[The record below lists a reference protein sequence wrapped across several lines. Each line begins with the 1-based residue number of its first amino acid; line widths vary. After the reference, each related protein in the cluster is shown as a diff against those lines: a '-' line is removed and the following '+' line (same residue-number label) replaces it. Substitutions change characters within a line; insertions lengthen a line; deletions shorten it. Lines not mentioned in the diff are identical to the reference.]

1 MLLLKKN
8 CRVLT
13 LMHPMPMKTSLK
25 ILNLLI
31 VLLFA
36 PIANSIVIV
45 PKPPEIK
52 VESYVLYNP
61 NTGTIIASEEETNQI
76 KPASITK
83 LMTAYTV
90 FHAIKEEQ
98 IAMDDPVRVSD
109 YAMSVG
115 GSTMFL
121 NQYMDVT
128 VEDLI
133 QGMII
138 ISGNDAS
145 VALAEHIAGNE
156 ETFAIYM
163 NMYAEA
169 LGMKN
174 TNYTNSSGLE
184 DEEHYSSALDI
195 AMLAGKIINEFPEH
209 FHYYSQRTFEF
220 DQAKDLKTGKPI
232 LQYNRNKLL
241 RRDASVDGMKT
252 GYTRSAGYCLVA
264 TAERDGTRLIAV
276 VTGAKSDDERNNA
289 ATALL
294 NYGFRFF
301 EERMVIESG
310 KGYGKAQVWKGKSD
324 TVQMVARDQIELTI
338 AKGMFDEIE
347 SSVEVFE
354 PVIAPIPLDQ
364 PIGKLTMKL
373 EGKIIAENNLY
384 PGEEVNEDSLWGW
397 LYDSALLLFE

>member
-1 MLLLKKN
+1 
-8 CRVLT
+8 
-13 LMHPMPMKTSLK
+13 MHPMPMKTPLK

-90 FHAIKEEQ
+90 FHAIEEEQ

-195 AMLAGKIINEFPEH
+195 AMLAGKIINEFPQH

-264 TAERDGTRLIAV
+264 TAERDGSRLIAV

-310 KGYGKAQVWKGKSD
+310 KGYGKTQVWKGMSD
-324 TVQMVARDQIELTI
+324 SVQMVARDQIELTI

-373 EGKIIAENNLY
+373 EGKIIAESNLY
-384 PGEEVNEDSLWGW
+384 PEKEVDEDSLWGW

>member
-1 MLLLKKN
+1 M
-8 CRVLT
+8 T
-13 LMHPMPMKTSLK
+13 LMHPMPMKTPLK

-195 AMLAGKIINEFPEH
+195 AMLAGKIIDEFPEH

-310 KGYGKAQVWKGKSD
+310 KDYGKTQVWKGKLDS
-324 TVQMVARDQIELTI
+324 VQMVARDQIELTI

-373 EGKIIAENNLY
+373 EGKIIAESNLY
-384 PGEEVNEDSLWGW
+384 PEKEVNEDSLWGW

>member
-1 MLLLKKN
+1 
-8 CRVLT
+8 V
-13 LMHPMPMKTSLK
+13 
-25 ILNLLI
+25 I
-31 VLLFA
+31 VFA

-90 FHAIKEEQ
+90 FHAINEEQ

-184 DEEHYSSALDI
+184 EEEHFSSALDI
-195 AMLAGKIINEFPEH
+195 AMLAGRIIDEFPQH
-209 FHYYSQRTFEF
+209 FHYYSEKTYQF

-232 LQYNRNKLL
+232 VQYNRNKLL
-241 RRDASVDGMKT
+241 RRDSSVDGMKT
-252 GYTRSAGYCLVA
+252 GYTKSAGYCLVA
-264 TAERDGTRLIAV
+264 TAQRDGTRLIAV
-276 VTGAKSDDERNNA
+276 VTGAKSSDERNNA

-301 EERMVIESG
+301 EERMIIEAG
-310 KGYGKAQVWKGKSD
+310 KDYGEAQVWKGDSD
-324 TVQMVARDQIELTI
+324 FVHMVAKNEMELTI
-338 AKGMFDEIE
+338 AKGMYDEIE

-354 PVIAPIPLDQ
+354 PVIAPTPLDQ
-364 PIGKLTMKL
+364 PIGKLTLKL
-373 EGKIIAENNLY
+373 EGKVIAETNLF
-384 PGEEVNEDSLWGW
+384 PGKNIEEDNLWGW

>member
-1 MLLLKKN
+1 
-8 CRVLT
+8 
-13 LMHPMPMKTSLK
+13 MKTSLK
-25 ILNLLI
+25 ILNCLILI
-31 VLLFA
+31 VFA

-61 NTGTIIASEEETNQI
+61 STGTIIASEEETNQI

-98 IAMDDPVRVSD
+98 IAMGDPVRVSD

-169 LGMKN
+169 LGMRN

-184 DEEHYSSALDI
+184 DEEHFSSALDI
-195 AMLAGKIINEFPEH
+195 AMLAGRIIDEFPEH
-209 FHYYSQRTFEF
+209 FHYYSQQTYQF
-220 DQAKDLKTGKPI
+220 DQAKDLKTEKPI
-232 LQYNRNKLL
+232 VQYNRNRLL
-241 RRDASVDGMKT
+241 RRDSSVDGMKT
-252 GYTRSAGYCLVA
+252 GYTKSAGYCLVA
-264 TAERDGTRLIAV
+264 TAQRDGTRLIAV
-276 VTGAKSDDERNNA
+276 VTGAKSSDERNNA

-301 EERMVIESG
+301 EEKTIIEAG
-310 KGYGKAQVWKGKSD
+310 KDYGEAQVWKGASD
-324 TVQMVARDQIELTI
+324 AVSMVAMEEVELTI
-338 AKGMFDEIE
+338 AKGMYDEIE
-347 SSVEVFE
+347 SSIEVFG
-354 PVIAPIPLDQ
+354 PVIAPMPLDQ

-373 EGKIIAENNLY
+373 EGKVIAETNLF
-384 PGEEVNEDSLWGW
+384 PGTVIEEDSLWGW

>member
-1 MLLLKKN
+1 
-8 CRVLT
+8 
-13 LMHPMPMKTSLK
+13 MKTSLK
-25 ILNLLI
+25 ILNCLILI
-31 VLLFA
+31 VFA

-61 NTGTIIASEEETNQI
+61 STGTIIASEEETNQI

-98 IAMDDPVRVSD
+98 ISMGDPVRVSD

-184 DEEHYSSALDI
+184 NEEHFSSALDI
-195 AMLAGKIINEFPEH
+195 AMLAGRIIDEFPEH
-209 FHYYSQRTFEF
+209 FHYYSQQTYQF
-220 DQAKDLKTGKPI
+220 DQAKDLKTGMPI
-232 LQYNRNKLL
+232 LQYNRNRLL
-241 RRDASVDGMKT
+241 RRDSSVDGMKT
-252 GYTRSAGYCLVA
+252 GYTKSAGYCLVA
-264 TAERDGTRLIAV
+264 TAQRDGTRLIAV
-276 VTGAKSDDERNNA
+276 VTGAKSSDERNNA

-301 EERMVIESG
+301 EEKTIIEAG
-310 KGYGKAQVWKGKSD
+310 KDYGEAQVWKGASD
-324 TVQMVARDQIELTI
+324 SVSMVAKKEVELTI
-338 AKGMFDEIE
+338 AKGMHNEIE
-347 SSVEVFE
+347 SSIEVFG
-354 PVIAPIPLDQ
+354 PVIAPVPLDQ
-364 PIGKLTMKL
+364 PIGKLTMTL
-373 EGKIIAENNLY
+373 EGKVIAETNLF
-384 PGEEVNEDSLWGW
+384 PGTVIEEDSLWGW

>member
-1 MLLLKKN
+1 
-8 CRVLT
+8 
-13 LMHPMPMKTSLK
+13 MHPMPMKTPLK

-90 FHAIKEEQ
+90 FHAIEEEQ

-184 DEEHYSSALDI
+184 DDEHYSSALDI
-195 AMLAGKIINEFPEH
+195 AMLAGKIIDEFPQH

-310 KGYGKAQVWKGKSD
+310 KGYGKTQVWKGMSD
-324 TVQMVARDQIELTI
+324 SVQMVARDQIELTI

-354 PVIAPIPLDQ
+354 PVIAPTPLDQ

-373 EGKIIAENNLY
+373 EGKIIAESNLY
-384 PGEEVNEDSLWGW
+384 PEKEVDEDSLWGW

>member
-1 MLLLKKN
+1 
-8 CRVLT
+8 
-13 LMHPMPMKTSLK
+13 MKTSLT
-25 ILNLLI
+25 ILNCLI
-31 VLLFA
+31 VIVFA

-90 FHAIKEEQ
+90 FHAINEEQ

-184 DEEHYSSALDI
+184 EEEHFSSALDI
-195 AMLAGKIINEFPEH
+195 AMLAGRIIDEFPQH
-209 FHYYSQRTFEF
+209 FHYYSEKTYQF

-232 LQYNRNKLL
+232 VQYNRNKLL
-241 RRDASVDGMKT
+241 RRDSSVDGMKT
-252 GYTRSAGYCLVA
+252 GYTKSAGYCLVA
-264 TAERDGTRLIAV
+264 TAQRDGTRLIAV
-276 VTGAKSDDERNNA
+276 VTGAKSSDERNNA

-301 EERMVIESG
+301 EERMVIEAG
-310 KGYGKAQVWKGKSD
+310 KDYGEAQVWKGDSD
-324 TVQMVARDQIELTI
+324 FVHMVAKNEMELTI
-338 AKGMFDEIE
+338 AKGMYDEIE

-354 PVIAPIPLDQ
+354 PVIAPTPLDQ
-364 PIGKLTMKL
+364 PIGKLTLKL
-373 EGKIIAENNLY
+373 EGKVIAETNLF
-384 PGEEVNEDSLWGW
+384 PGKNIEEDNLWGW